1 MARSIKKGPYVF
13 KRLLK
18 KVQKLNKEGKKEV
31 IKTWSRR
38 STIFP
43 DFIGHTFAVHN
54 GKDFIPVYVTE
65 DMVGH
70 KLGEFS
76 LTRKCGEGRNSME
89 AKAIAKTVRIS
100 ALKSRLVMRLI
111 NGKNVDEAFGI
122 LNNMNSKASRVI
134 KKVLTSAVANAE
146 NNHNLDKTKLYVK
159 EAYVND
165 GPVLKRSVPD
175 SRGRIARNDHRTSHV
190 TVVVAER

>member
-1 MARSIKKGPYVF
+1 
-13 KRLLK
+13 
-18 KVQKLNKEGKKEV
+18 
-31 IKTWSRR
+31 
-38 STIFP
+38 
-43 DFIGHTFAVHN
+43 
-54 GKDFIPVYVTE
+54 
-65 DMVGH
+65 
-70 KLGEFS
+70 
-76 LTRKCGEGRNSME
+76 ME

-111 NGKNVDEAFGI
+111 NGKSVSEAMAI
-122 LNNMNSKASRVI
+122 LNNMNNKASRVI
-134 KKVLTSAVANAE
+134 KKVLVSAVANAE

-175 SRGRIARNDHRTSHV
+175 SRGRIAKNDHRTSHV